1 MSERVTYSGATHFRI
16 TKVKN
21 GVTDNECFQAYCC
34 FRDEIDFLIG
44 CCEEDHEGRID
55 YVAFKETFY
64 EPSKMIGFNLAV
76 LLTNLS
82 EHMTNDPR
90 LAKFLETAASVLNFF
105 EAFLGRI
112 EIKTEEK
119 VERVYFE
126 IDEANI
132 EQWEKPQIRES
143 KNAFFHTCISEG
155 EGERMEQFVDFCEDA
170 IFEMQMAASLMASD
184 EEEKTVKATLTIPG
198 EDEPRGIIAPLKE
211 NIALGV
217 EAAVGAVKMLHP
229 ANISAGL
236 NKVKTMTPL
245 EMALGLL
252 TLFFWFIYGIG
263 VCTLWI
269 NQKVFGSI
277 LRLMRGPQKEV
288 VKKNDDDISGM
299 IKSKKTEPEAAS
311 AAAPA
316 DVTSPLRATQPPSV
330 AFAHALGISD
340 SLEAL
345 SKEKKEKEDLAAQQ
359 EAAMKAAEDAK
370 RTKAATASSSAPTFD
385 FGKYV
390 KKVTSFLARNFFTM
404 KFAALVIAFIINFM
418 LLFYRV
424 SKIEESLDPVE
435 DDGMGDIGADIDED
449 SMDIPIDSTSSGGAE
464 DAGEA
469 GEDGGGGDDEDGDA
483 DEYIHVEEQFY
494 YLEYII
500 SILGLLHALLSFC
513 MLIAYYNLKIPLA
526 IFKREKEVAR
536 KMEFDGIYI
545 SEQPEDDNLKGH
557 WDKMVISAKSFPV
570 NYWDKFVKKRVR
582 EKYSETFE
590 FDALCEI
597 LGMEK
602 SAIPAETSQETGIM
616 ATLKAI
622 DWRYQVW
629 QVGVT
634 VTDNVS
640 KTKSH

>member
-1 MSERVTYSGATHFRI
+1 M
-16 TKVKN
+16 
-21 GVTDNECFQAYCC
+21 
-34 FRDEIDFLIG
+34 
-44 CCEEDHEGRID
+44 CCEENHEGRID
-55 YVAFKETFY
+55 YASFKETYY
-64 EPSKMIGFNLAV
+64 EPSKAIGFNFAV

-105 EAFLGRI
+105 EQFLGRI
-112 EIKTEEK
+112 EIKTADK

-184 EEEKTVKATLTIPG
+184 EEETKVKAAITIPG
-198 EDEPRGIIAPLKE
+198 EDEPQGVIAPLKE
-211 NIALGV
+211 NLALGYTT
-217 EAAVGAVKMLHP
+217 ALDCLKMLSP
-229 ANISAGL
+229 ANITAGIA
-236 NKVKTMTPL
+236 KVKTMTPL
-245 EMALGLL
+245 EMVLGMA
-252 TLFFWFIYGIG
+252 TMFFYIFYGMG
-263 VCTLWI
+263 LCTLWV
-269 NQKVFGSI
+269 NKRVGGVVYK
-277 LRLMRGPQKEV
+277 LMKG
-288 VKKNDDDISGM
+288 N
-299 IKSKKTEPEAAS
+299 
-311 AAAPA
+311 AAPA
-316 DVTSPLRATQPPSV
+316 SKKEKTEEFGLKKAPSQAESQPDLPVVHASQDPST
-330 AFAHALGISD
+330 AFAEAMGISED
-340 SLEAL
+340 LEKL
-345 SKEKKEKEDLAAQQ
+345 TKEKKEKQDLEKQQ
-359 EAAMKAAEDAK
+359 EDAMKAADEAK
-370 RTKAATASSSAPTFD
+370 KKKAASASSGAISFD
-385 FGKYV
+385 FGKFFS
-390 KKVTSFLARNFFTM
+390 KITSFLARNFFTM

-418 LLFYRV
+418 LLFYKV
-424 SKIEESLDPVE
+424 SQVVEDSEDVE
-435 DDGMGDIGADIDED
+435 DDGMAGLGLEEDDEPMETGVTEVPD
-449 SMDIPIDSTSSGGAE
+449 E
-464 DAGEA
+464 
-469 GEDGGGGDDEDGDA
+469 GGDDDGGEDEDVE
-483 DEYIHVEEQFY
+483 EYIHVEEQFY

-500 SILGLLHALLSFC
+500 NILGLIHALLSFC

-557 WDKMVISAKSFPV
+557 WDKLVISAKSFPV

-602 SAIPAETSQETGIM
+602 SAIPSAESEETGII

-622 DWRYQVW
+622 DWRYQLW
-629 QVGVT
+629 QIGVT

-640 KTKSH
+640 LLYISI